1 MSAKLK
7 ITPVIIGL
15 LVTTLLLSACGWNPN
30 KPDQERQE
38 AQETVAAFK
47 KKDPGIQTFFNSAY
61 GYAVFP
67 SVGKGGMLIGGAY
80 GTGKVFRQ
88 GQIIGS
94 TSIIQGTIGFQL
106 GGQVYSE
113 IVFFKDKPAFDRFKS
128 GRLEFDA
135 QVSAIAVTLGAAA
148 KAAYEEGIAVFVMT
162 KGGLMYEASVGGQ
175 SFTFT
180 PEK

>member
-1 MSAKLK
+1 MSAKLR
-7 ITPVIIGL
+7 ITTVMVVLFINM
-15 LVTTLLLSACGWNPN
+15 LLLSACGWNPN

-38 AQETVAAFK
+38 AQETIAAFK
-47 KKDPGIQTFFNSAY
+47 KKDPGIKTFFNDAY

-67 SVGKGGMLIGGAY
+67 SVGKGGWVIGGAY
-80 GTGKVFRQ
+80 GTGKVFHQ

-94 TSIIQGTIGFQL
+94 TSIVQGTIGFQL

-113 IVFFKDKPAFDRFKS
+113 IVFFKDKQAFDRFKS

-180 PEK
+180 PE

>member
-1 MSAKLK
+1 MRYKSKMLAA
-7 ITPVIIGL
+7 L
-15 LVTTLLLSACGWNPN
+15 LLLFVSTLLLTACGWNPD
-30 KPDQERQE
+30 KPDQERQD
-38 AQETVAAFK
+38 ALETIAAFK
-47 KKDPGIQTFFNSAY
+47 KKDPDIKTFFNSAY

-67 SVGKGGMLIGGAY
+67 SVGKGGWVIGGAY

-94 TSIIQGTIGFQL
+94 ASIVQGTIGFQL

-113 IVFFKDKPAFDRFKS
+113 IVFFKDKKAFDRFKS

>member
-1 MSAKLK
+1 MLLK
-7 ITPVIIGL
+7 IKKSTILCLL
-15 LVTTLLLSACGWNPN
+15 LVNMLVLGACGWNPD

-38 AQETVAAFK
+38 ALETIAAFK
-47 KKDPGIQTFFNSAY
+47 KKDPGIKSFFNSAY

-67 SVGKGGMLIGGAY
+67 SVGKGGWVIGGAY

-94 TSIIQGTIGFQL
+94 TSIVQGTIGFQL

-113 IVFFKDKPAFDRFKS
+113 IVFFKDKQAFDRFKS

-148 KAAYEEGIAVFVMT
+148 KAAYEKGIAVFVMT

-180 PEK
+180 PE

>member
-1 MSAKLK
+1 MIHKTK
-7 ITPVIIGL
+7 MPVVI
-15 LVTTLLLSACGWNPN
+15 LLLLINMLLLTACGWNPD
-30 KPDQERQE
+30 KPDQQRQE
-38 AQETVAAFK
+38 VSETIAAFK
-47 KKDPGIQTFFNSAY
+47 KKDPEIKTFFDHAY

-67 SVGKGGMLIGGAY
+67 SVGKGGWVIGGAY
-80 GTGKVFRQ
+80 GTGKVFQ
-88 GQIIGS
+88 HGQIVGS

-113 IVFFKDKPAFDRFKS
+113 IVFFKDQKAFDRFKS

-148 KAAYEEGIAVFVMT
+148 KAAYEDGIAVFVMT

-180 PEK
+180 PDK

>member
-1 MSAKLK
+1 MLLKLK
-7 ITPVIIGL
+7 NPAMRCLL
-15 LVTTLLLSACGWNPN
+15 LVNLLLLTACGWNPD
-30 KPDQERQE
+30 KPDQQRQE
-38 AQETVAAFK
+38 ALETIAAFK
-47 KKDPGIQTFFNSAY
+47 KKDPAIKSFFDSAY

-67 SVGKGGMLIGGAY
+67 SVGKGGWVIGGAY

-94 TSIIQGTIGFQL
+94 TSIVQGTIGFQL

-113 IVFFKDKPAFDRFKS
+113 IVFFKDKQAFDRFKS

-180 PEK
+180 PE

>member
-1 MSAKLK
+1 MSAKLR
-7 ITPVIIGL
+7 IPTVMIVLFIN
-15 LVTTLLLSACGWNPN
+15 TLLLSACGWNPN

-38 AQETVAAFK
+38 AQETIAAFK
-47 KKDPGIQTFFNSAY
+47 KKDPGIKTFFNDAY

-67 SVGKGGMLIGGAY
+67 SVGKGGWVIGGAY
-80 GTGKVFRQ
+80 GTGKVFHQ

-94 TSIIQGTIGFQL
+94 TSIVQGTIGFQL

-113 IVFFKDKPAFDRFKS
+113 IVFFKDKKAFDRFKS

-180 PEK
+180 PE

>member
-7 ITPVIIGL
+7 ITPIIIVL
-15 LVTTLLLSACGWNPN
+15 LVTTLLLGACGWNPN

-38 AQETVAAFK
+38 AQQTIAAFK
-47 KKDPGIQTFFNSAY
+47 KKDPGIQTFFNDAY

-67 SVGKGGMLIGGAY
+67 SVGKGGWVIGGAY

-94 TSIIQGTIGFQL
+94 TSIVQGTIGFQL

-113 IVFFKDKPAFDRFKS
+113 IVFFKNKQAFDRFKS

-148 KAAYEEGIAVFVMT
+148 KAAYEDGIAVFVMP

-180 PEK
+180 PE

>member
-1 MSAKLK
+1 MPYKSKIPAVLSLFFMS
-7 ITPVIIGL
+7 
-15 LVTTLLLSACGWNPN
+15 TLLLTACGWNPD

-38 AQETVAAFK
+38 AQETIAAFK
-47 KKDPGIQTFFNSAY
+47 KKDPDIKTFFNSAY

-67 SVGKGGMLIGGAY
+67 SVGKGGWVIGGAY

-88 GQIIGS
+88 GQVIGS
-94 TSIIQGTIGFQL
+94 ASIVQGTIGFQL

-113 IVFFKDKPAFDRFKS
+113 IVFFKDKQAFDRFKS

-135 QVSAIAVTLGAAA
+135 QVSAVAVTLGAAA
-148 KAAYEEGIAVFVMT
+148 KAAYEQGIAVFVMT

>member
-1 MSAKLK
+1 MIPKAKM
-7 ITPVIIGL
+7 PAVILLL
-15 LVTTLLLSACGWNPN
+15 LVSTLMLTACGWNPD
-30 KPDQERQE
+30 KPDEERQALE
-38 AQETVAAFK
+38 ETIAAFK
-47 KKDPGIQTFFNSAY
+47 KKDPGIKTFFNEAY

-67 SVGKGGMLIGGAY
+67 SVGKGGWVIGGAY
-80 GTGKVFRQ
+80 GTGKVFRH

-94 TSIIQGTIGFQL
+94 TSIVQGTIGFQL

-113 IVFFKDKPAFDRFKS
+113 IVFFKDKKAFDRFKS

-148 KAAYEEGIAVFVMT
+148 KAAYEKGIAVFVMT

>member
-1 MSAKLK
+1 MIHKA
-7 ITPVIIGL
+7 TMPAVM
-15 LVTTLLLSACGWNPN
+15 LLLFVNALMLTACGWNPD

-38 AQETVAAFK
+38 MQETIAAFK
-47 KKDPGIQTFFNSAY
+47 KKDPGIKTFFNNAY
-61 GYAVFP
+61 AYAVFP
-67 SVGKGGMLIGGAY
+67 SVGKGGWVIGGAY
-80 GTGKVFRQ
+80 GTGKVFRR

-94 TSIIQGTIGFQL
+94 TSIVQGTIGFQL

-113 IVFFKDKPAFDRFKS
+113 IVFFKDQKAFDRFKS

-148 KAAYEEGIAVFVMT
+148 KAAYEQGMAVFVMT

>member
-7 ITPVIIGL
+7 IPTVIIVL
-15 LVTTLLLSACGWNPN
+15 FINTLLLSACGWNPS

-38 AQETVAAFK
+38 AQETIAAFK
-47 KKDPGIQTFFNSAY
+47 KKDPGIKTFLNDAY

-67 SVGKGGMLIGGAY
+67 SVGKGGWVIGGAY
-80 GTGKVFRQ
+80 GTGKVFHQ
-88 GQIIGS
+88 GRIIGS
-94 TSIIQGTIGFQL
+94 TSIVQGTIGFQL

-113 IVFFKDKPAFDRFKS
+113 IVFFKDKQAFDRFKS

-148 KAAYEEGIAVFVMT
+148 KAAYEKGIAVFVMT

-180 PEK
+180 PE